1 MDWFLY
7 DNGLQHERV
16 NYFCRKTLKL
26 MLDWV
31 LNTPLDLSVKFNVS
45 YEQFV
50 IRPKYITLII
60 HDLSDS
66 LAENSKM
73 YE

>member
-1 MDWFLY
+1 
-7 DNGLQHERV
+7 
-16 NYFCRKTLKL
+16 